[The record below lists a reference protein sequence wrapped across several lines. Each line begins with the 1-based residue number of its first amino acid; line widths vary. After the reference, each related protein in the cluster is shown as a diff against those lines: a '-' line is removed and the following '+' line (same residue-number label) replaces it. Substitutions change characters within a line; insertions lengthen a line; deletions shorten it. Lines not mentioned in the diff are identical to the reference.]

1 MLAHHLEYP
10 RTRIALHTV
19 FAVLRKWR
27 DRIRARRALAEIDE
41 RSLREAG
48 ISPAMAEYEM
58 RQPFWR
64 PLRGER

>member
-1 MLAHHLEYP
+1 MLAHDLEYP
-10 RTRIALHTV
+10 RTRIAMHDLL
-19 FAVLRKWR
+19 ALLRTWR
-27 DRIRARRALAEIDE
+27 ERVRARSALAEIDE